1 IETMAYEL
9 GAGLGIAIFG
19 LLLSRSFSASIRL
32 PAGLEAQEIARA
44 SSSMGEAVQLANSLP
59 PTLGQ
64 AILDAARHAFIWSH
78 SVALSSAGSML
89 LLLAVGMWFSLA
101 KAQRR

>member
-1 IETMAYEL
+1 MAYEL

-59 PTLGQ
+59 PTQGRQ
-64 AILDAARHAFIWSH
+64 YWTPPDMP
-78 SVALSSAGSML
+78 LSGRIA
-89 LLLAVGMWFSLA
+89 W
-101 KAQRR
+101 R